1 MIIEFC
7 KRTGFTFEDILG
19 EAKRRP
25 LRQVRGVYM
34 VILKKNGYSLNKIC
48 LLTNKSIKTVSD
60 SINDTIRQLDR
71 KNPFVLDLYSRVKD
85 LSKIEAKNYRNI
97 VTEYCDL

>member
-19 EAKRRP
+19 EGKRRP

-34 VILKKNGYSLNKIC
+34 IILKKNGYSLNQIC
-48 LLTNKSIKTVSD
+48 SLTNKSIKTVCD
-60 SINDTIRQLDR
+60 SITDTIRQLDR
-71 KNPFVLDLYSRVKD
+71 KNPFVLDLYFRVKD
-85 LSKIEAKNYRNI
+85 IPKIEAENYRKFM
-97 VTEYCDL
+97 TELCDL